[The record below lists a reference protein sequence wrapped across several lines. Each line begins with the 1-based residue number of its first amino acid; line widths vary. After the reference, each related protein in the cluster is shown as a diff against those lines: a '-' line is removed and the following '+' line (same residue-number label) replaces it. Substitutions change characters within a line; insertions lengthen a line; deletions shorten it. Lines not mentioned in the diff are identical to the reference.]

1 MKSRTPIMLVTGSL
15 GSGKTT
21 LVRRIVGAVD
31 RRIAVVMNEFGE
43 VAVDSKVLQ
52 GKNIQIVELLGG
64 CVCCSLTGEF
74 EAAVREIVDTIQPEF
89 IVVEATGVAES
100 DALVYEVQDN
110 LPDVR
115 LDCVVF
121 VVDAYMSLK
130 FPYVSHTMDTQLKT
144 ADVILINK
152 IDQMTTDEV
161 QTVES
166 QIRQY
171 NKNAVFFKTMGCDM
185 DTKLL
190 FGLAPQERPPVPWT
204 HHGETTFRSFV
215 YQTESCL
222 DEEKFSRF
230 ISTLPPA
237 IFRVKGFVRFCDACH
252 LFNYVVGRADLEE
265 FAADKT
271 QLVFIGRYLES
282 IREDVLRQLQECEA
296 QT

>member
-1 MKSRTPIMLVTGSL
+1 MKPRIPIMLVTGSL

-21 LVRRIVGAVD
+21 LVRRIVGAAD

-52 GKNIQIVELLGG
+52 GNNIQIVELLGG

-110 LPDVR
+110 LPEVR

-130 FPYVSHTMDTQLKT
+130 FPYVSHTMDTQLKA

-171 NKNAVFFKTMGCDM
+171 NEKAVFFKTMGCDM

-190 FGLAPQERPPVPWT
+190 FGLAPLERPPVPWT
-204 HHGETTFRSFV
+204 HHGETTFQSFV

-230 ISTLPPA
+230 ISTLPPT

-271 QLVFIGRYLES
+271 QLVFIGRCLES
-282 IREDVLRQLQECEA
+282 VREDVLRQLQECEA
-296 QT
+296 LI